1 MEVLKFIWKILVCIW
16 QLPQIIAACL
26 YHVYITKSEGIVDT
40 CYIQGAIVF
49 IKKKSCG
56 SVTLGPYIFLSPM
69 ATDTTVRH
77 EWGHTRQSLIL
88 GPLYLIVIGIPS
100 IIWALVHKKI
110 APDTPYFDFFT
121 EKWANK
127 LGGIE

>member
-1 MEVLKFIWKILVCIW
+1 MMEILKYFW
-16 QLPQIIAACL
+16 QLPQLIAAFIYYQYL
-26 YHVYITKSEGIVDT
+26 KSKDEILDT
-40 CYIQGAIVF
+40 CTCQGAIVF
-49 IKKKSCG
+49 IKRKSCG
-56 SVTLGPYIFLSPM
+56 SVTLGSYIFLSPR

-100 IIWALVHKKI
+100 IIWAATHRTI
-110 APDTPYFDFFT
+110 APNTDYFDFFT

-127 LGGIE
+127 LGDVD

>member
-1 MEVLKFIWKILVCIW
+1 MEILKFFW
-16 QLPQIIAACL
+16 QLPQTIVAIIYFL
-26 YHVYITKSEGIVDT
+26 YLRYKDEILDT
-40 CYIQGAIVF
+40 CTFQGAVVF
-49 IKKKSCG
+49 IKKESYG
-56 SVTLGPYIFLSPM
+56 SVTLGNHIFLSPR

-100 IIWALVHKKI
+100 IIWAVTHRTI
-110 APDTPYFDFFT
+110 APNKPYDWFYT
-121 EKWANK
+121 EAWANK

>member
-1 MEVLKFIWKILVCIW
+1 MEVLKFIWKILVCTW
-16 QLPQIIAACL
+16 QLPQIIGACL
-26 YHVYITKSEGIVDT
+26 YYAYLMNGEGILDT
-40 CYIQGAIVF
+40 YYIQGAIVF

-56 SVTLGPYIFLSPM
+56 SVTLGNHIFLSPR

-100 IIWALVHKKI
+100 IIWAATHRAIVPNK
-110 APDTPYFDFFT
+110 PYDWFYT
-121 EKWANK
+121 EAWANK
-127 LGGIE
+127 LGGVY

>member
-40 CYIQGAIVF
+40 CYIQGAIAF

-56 SVTLGPYIFLSPM
+56 SVTLGPYIFLSPR

-77 EWGHTRQSLIL
+77 EWGHTRQSLLL
-88 GPLYLIVIGIPS
+88 GPLYFIVIGIPS
-100 IIWALVHKKI
+100 IIWAAIHKTI
-110 APDTPYFDFFT
+110 APNKPYDWFYT
-121 EKWANK
+121 ESTANK
-127 LGGIE
+127 LGGVD

>member
-1 MEVLKFIWKILVCIW
+1 MMEILKFFW
-16 QLPQIIAACL
+16 QLPQTIVALIYFL
-26 YHVYITKSEGIVDT
+26 YLRYKDEILDT
-40 CYIQGAIVF
+40 CTCQGAIVF
-49 IKKKSCG
+49 IKRKSCG
-56 SVTLGPYIFLSPM
+56 SVTLGNHIFLSPR

-100 IIWALVHKKI
+100 IIWASVHKKI
-110 APDTPYFDFFT
+110 APDTSYFDFFT

>member
-1 MEVLKFIWKILVCIW
+1 MMEILKYFW
-16 QLPQIIAACL
+16 QLPQLIAAFIYYWYL
-26 YHVYITKSEGIVDT
+26 KSKDEILDT
-40 CYIQGAIVF
+40 CTCQGAIVF
-49 IKKKSCG
+49 IKRKSCG
-56 SVTLGPYIFLSPM
+56 SVTLGSHIFLSPR

-100 IIWALVHKKI
+100 IMWAATHRII
-110 APDTPYFDFFT
+110 APKTDYFNFFT